1 MAPLAGS
8 PSPRRV
14 LVLGGGFGGIY
25 TALELERRLGDRADV
40 EVTLVSRDNFFL
52 FTPMLHEVAACDVE
66 LTNIVNPIRKLL
78 GRTRSFVGTIEGIDL
93 AARRVTVAHG
103 YDRHTHDLPYDH
115 LVLALGAT
123 TNFFGLPGVAEHAL
137 TVKSLADGLALRNQ
151 VIGHLEEAATEC
163 AAPERDALLTFV
175 VAGGGFA
182 GVETIAGL
190 NDFVRESLRFFPTL
204 DEDRVRMILITPEEL
219 ILPELGPKL
228 GAYAQR
234 KLAARGVEI
243 VPRARVK
250 AAAPGIVE
258 LTDGRT
264 IHASTL
270 IWTAGLAANPLVAAL
285 PLPSKSGR
293 VVVNQYLEVEGHPG
307 VWALGDGAVV
317 PDPAT
322 GGSCPPTAQHAIRQG
337 RTLATNLAATLT
349 GGRRKPFRFR
359 TLGQLAAIGRR
370 SGVARIL
377 GINFSGFVAWWLW
390 RTIYLGKLPRL
401 EKKVRVSL
409 DWTLDLL
416 FAKDFTQVP
425 SVPLRRMR

>member
-1 MAPLAGS
+1 MAT
-8 PSPRRV
+8 RV
-14 LVLGGGFGGIY
+14 LILGGGFGGIHA
-25 TALELERRLGDRADV
+25 ALELERRLGVDADV

-78 GRTRSFVGTIEGIDL
+78 ARTRSFVGTVEGIDL
-93 AARRVTVAHG
+93 AARQVTVAHG
-103 YDRHTHDLPYDH
+103 YDRHTHALSYDH

-137 TVKSLADGLALRNQ
+137 PVKSLADGLALRNQ

-204 DEDRVRMILITPEEL
+204 DGGRIRMVLITPEDL

-243 VPRARVK
+243 VSRGRVK
-250 AAAPGIVE
+250 GAAPGVVE
-258 LTDGRT
+258 LADGRR
-264 IHASTL
+264 IHACTL

-285 PLPSKSGR
+285 PLPSKNGR
-293 VVVNQYLEVEGHPG
+293 VVVNRYLEVEGHPG

-337 RTLATNLAATLT
+337 RTLAVNLAAALV
-349 GGRRKPFRFR
+349 GGRRRPFRFR

-370 SGVARIL
+370 TGVARIL
-377 GINFSGFVAWWLW
+377 GVNFSGFVAWWLW
-390 RTIYLGKLPRL
+390 RTVYLSKLPRL
-401 EKKVRVSL
+401 EKKVRVGL
-409 DWTLDLL
+409 DWTLDLM

-425 SVPLRRMR
+425 SVPLRRVR